1 MLAFITLQL
10 KAPENAPVCITYNYN
25 IHYITHSYIH
35 TLHHIKKK
43 KCFGKFQIKI
53 DNSIPWWEKCHQIHS
68 RRYRYK
74 VGNKLVIN
82 YALIRD

>member
-43 KCFGKFQIKI
+43 NVSASFKLRLIIAFLGGRNAIKYILEDI
-53 DNSIPWWEKCHQIHS
+53 DI
-68 RRYRYK
+68 
-74 VGNKLVIN
+74 KLAIN
-82 YALIRD
+82 L